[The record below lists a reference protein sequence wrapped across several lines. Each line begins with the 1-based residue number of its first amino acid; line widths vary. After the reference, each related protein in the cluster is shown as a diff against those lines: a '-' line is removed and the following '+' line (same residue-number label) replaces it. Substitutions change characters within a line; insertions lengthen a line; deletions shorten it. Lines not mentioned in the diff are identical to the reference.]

1 MPRVEFDMETPLPP
15 EKIVSMLTDFSERRP
30 DVWSSLWRGAYQV
43 YSVGETTAEVR
54 EGNKSPKIWARERY
68 DWSKPGVV
76 RWEVLESNFCTPGSF
91 VEVHV
96 EPKTGGGS
104 RLHVVLERTPTKLS
118 ARLMLRLIALT
129 RGAPVKSSITRAFD
143 KALEPGT

>member
-43 YSVGETTAEVR
+43 YSIGETTAEVR
-54 EGNKSPKIWARERY
+54 EGNKSPKICPRERY

-76 RWEVLESNFCTPGSF
+76 RWEVLESNFCKPGSY
-91 VEVHV
+91 VEARSSRRP
-96 EPKTGGGS
+96 EKAADCMSSGS
-104 RLHVVLERTPTKLS
+104 
-118 ARLMLRLIALT
+118 ALP
-129 RGAPVKSSITRAFD
+129 RHSRPASC
-143 KALEPGT
+143 